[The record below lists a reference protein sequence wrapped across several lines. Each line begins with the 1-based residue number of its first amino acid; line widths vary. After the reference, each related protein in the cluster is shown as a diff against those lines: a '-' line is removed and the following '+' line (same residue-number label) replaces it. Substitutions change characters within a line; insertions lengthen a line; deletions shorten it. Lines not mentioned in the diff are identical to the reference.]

1 MPDSRNEDPILQG
14 LVAPAAPL
22 KSALTPIDSLPF
34 TVSLRRVNLGVGYT
48 AACLPLAVWL
58 PGFLLGT
65 CAQNNGLDSISHYYY
80 SPIGGDLFVGALFL
94 IGMLMLFF
102 FTVPDAAESVEAV
115 SQVDEYRR
123 FSQRDLRLAKI
134 AGAMAFLIALMPTN
148 GSGCALS
155 DDTMRAYLLAA
166 PGTGLF
172 ASGTHSVDHA
182 VISFDL
188 GAVSGIPFTAI
199 IHSLAAGIMFS
210 ILGYF
215 SLFVFTR
222 VQSAKSMK
230 TPTSTGFKKKM
241 RNAIYVV
248 SGITIFAA
256 VLALIFKYAACNGA
270 EDCSY
275 DASNF
280 TFWAETLALLAFG
293 FSWLTKGRFIGW
305 LSDDPQ
311 PRAA

>member
-1 MPDSRNEDPILQG
+1 MPDSRDSDPVAADLTAPI
-14 LVAPAAPL
+14 APARSNLA
-22 KSALTPIDSLPF
+22 PIDSLPF

-102 FTVPDAAESVEAV
+102 FTVPDAAVGVEAV

-123 FSQRDLRLAKI
+123 FSQRDLRLAQI

-148 GSGCALS
+148 GSGCSLS
-155 DDTMRAYLLAA
+155 DDTMRAFYVAA
-166 PGTGLF
+166 PGSGLF
-172 ASGTHSVDHA
+172 RSGTQSVNQA
-182 VISFDL
+182 VIGFDL
-188 GAVSGIPFTAI
+188 GAISGIPFTAL
-199 IHSLAAGIMFS
+199 IHSLAAGVMFS

-230 TPTSTGFKKKM
+230 TATSTGFKKKM
-241 RNAIYVV
+241 RNVIYVT

-256 VLALIFKYAACNGA
+256 VFALIFKYAACIGA
-270 EDCSY
+270 KDCSY

-280 TFWAETLALLAFG
+280 TFWAEAIALLAFG

-305 LSDDPQ
+305 LADEP
-311 PRAA
+311 